1 MRLFKIRKLLRF
13 ITIYGIGRTLNKAF
27 GRLRFVLPFSLSFK
41 KIPDTGLI
49 GCGQFAFS
57 TICYFLRKLRG
68 NHFSTAFDIEPIA
81 ANSLVDFYGFRA
93 VANSADEVI
102 QNPNINYLYIA
113 SNHASHSDYA
123 VKGLLAGKAVYV
135 EKPIAVTHEQF
146 KALLDARQKCE
157 NRLFAGY
164 NRPYSKAVR
173 TLKAKFQF
181 EKLHAQNTGFTL
193 SYFIN
198 GHVLASDHWY
208 RKPEEGTRIC
218 GNVGHWLDLSIHIL
232 AWRSIPEQFN
242 IQIAYSD
249 EQEFD
254 ENLTISITTELKD
267 LITITLTARKEPF
280 EGISES
286 INLQYDSLIARIDDF
301 RRMQYWFGDQTRRF
315 RYFPK
320 DVGHKRAISQPFLP
334 KEQVRDFEEVILSTA
349 LMLKITDLVR
359 QRATQGYF
367 SSNISQH

>member
-1 MRLFKIRKLLRF
+1 MSKFNKITRF
-13 ITIYGIGRTLNKAF
+13 IRIYGFERTAVKAL
-27 GRLRFVLPFSLSFK
+27 GRLRNFKLPFSLYFK
-41 KIPDTGLI
+41 KFPDTGLI

-57 TICYFLRKLRG
+57 TICYFLRKTRG
-68 NHFSTAFDIEPIA
+68 NHFAAAFDIDLSA
-81 ANSLVDFYGFRA
+81 AKSLADFYGFRT
-93 VANSADEVI
+93 VANSATEII
-102 QNPNINYLYIA
+102 QNPEIKYLYIA
-113 SNHASHSDYA
+113 SNHASHTDYA
-123 VKGLLAGKAVYV
+123 IQGLFSGKQVYV
-135 EKPIAVTHEQF
+135 EKPISVTDEQF
-146 KALLDARQKCE
+146 RQLLAAQKQT
-157 NRLFAGY
+157 NGKLFAGY

-173 TLKAKFQF
+173 TLKAQF
-181 EKLHAQNTGFTL
+181 EQNKLQAQHSGFTL
-193 SYFIN
+193 AYFIN
-198 GHVLASDHWY
+198 GHVLAPDHWY

-286 INLQYDSLIARIDDF
+286 INLQYDALIARIDDF
-301 RRMQYWFGDQTRRF
+301 RRMQYWFGEKTQRF

-349 LMLKITDLVR
+349 LMLEITEMVR
-359 QRATQGYF
+359 SRERQKSIQLRRP
-367 SSNISQH
+367 